1 MLPVSG
7 MDERNPGQQA
17 QAGRDPA
24 SSPDRAAIMPQLPY
38 SLHYPEDHLSSISFE
53 EIMFTIMSATQDT
66 FKSYMDTDIFAGKVE
81 KKINPMRSD
90 VVGIVGVA
98 GDRVGYILF
107 ATERASADQIAKEL
121 LMLEEADDDSVNDAV
136 GEVTNNI
143 AGVFKTKYH
152 EQYGNVALGLPLVV
166 SGRIQPIVDPP
177 EQSSAAKDGSMS
189 VQCKGVTIP
198 FTTMDGR
205 ITFRVMVYM

>member
-1 MLPVSG
+1 M
-7 MDERNPGQQA
+7 
-17 QAGRDPA
+17 
-24 SSPDRAAIMPQLPY
+24 
-38 SLHYPEDHLSSISFE
+38 SSISFE

-66 FKSYMDTDIFAGKVE
+66 FKSYMDTDIYAGKVE
-81 KKINPMRSD
+81 KRINPMGSD
-90 VVGIVGVA
+90 VISIIGVA

-107 ATERASADQIAKEL
+107 ATEKASADQIAKEL
-121 LMLEEADDDSVNDAV
+121 LMLDEPDDESVNDAI

-143 AGVFKTKYH
+143 AGVFKAKYH
-152 EQYGNVALGLPLVV
+152 EQYGSVALGLPLVV
-166 SGRIQPIVDPP
+166 SGRIRPITDPP
-177 EQSSAAKDGSMS
+177 EAAAKDGSMS

>member
-1 MLPVSG
+1 LG
-7 MDERNPGQQA
+7 
-17 QAGRDPA
+17 
-24 SSPDRAAIMPQLPY
+24 IT
-38 SLHYPEDHLSSISFE
+38 FE

-66 FKSYMDTDIFAGKVE
+66 FKSYMDTDIYAGKVE
-81 KKINPMRSD
+81 KKINPMGSD

-98 GDRVGYILF
+98 GDRVGYILV
-107 ATERASADQIAKEL
+107 AAERKSAEQVAKEL
-121 LMLEEADDDSVNDAV
+121 LMLEEADDESINDAM

-152 EQYGNVALGLPLVV
+152 ELYGSVALGLPLVV
-166 SGRIQPIVDPP
+166 SGRIRPIDEFPDEPV
-177 EQSSAAKDGSMS
+177 KDGSMS

-205 ITFRVMVYM
+205 ISFRVMVYI